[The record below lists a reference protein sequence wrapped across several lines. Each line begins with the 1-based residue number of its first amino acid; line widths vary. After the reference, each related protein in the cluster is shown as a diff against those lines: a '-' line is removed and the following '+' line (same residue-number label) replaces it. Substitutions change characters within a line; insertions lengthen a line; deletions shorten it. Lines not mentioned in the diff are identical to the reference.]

1 MVRSMFVLLAVL
13 LFVPAYAGDQL
24 RDAERDLD
32 RAIKAPDD
40 KAAVSA
46 LQRIVSLNS
55 KDAAKAI
62 LKRLKKALQ
71 INNKVYWSCVGAVA
85 SFTAEDAI
93 DEIGDF
99 VIRRKKDI
107 GKDILFEIS
116 NRNHSET
123 LTPLFIKIFDKGSDE
138 LQYSI
143 LDHIPLVPSREIVP
157 VLIERVDRSKG
168 EMKRRVV
175 KALELVTG
183 KQFGDNT
190 TNWNSWWNANKDKWT
205 PPERKKSRPGE
216 VITTGIDPTRRD
228 ELRTDIP
235 KDKIVVLVGYCRD
248 RKRWDHTYDHI
259 EEILKKMGIPHT
271 VVVKDEFEKESF
283 SLDGRIALIANCT
296 YINQHCICPSC
307 KASGV
312 KSGARVVT

>member
-1 MVRSMFVLLAVL
+1 MVRPMFVLLAVL
-13 LFVPAYAGDQL
+13 LFLPAYAGDQL
-24 RDAERDLD
+24 GDAEKDLD
-32 RAIKAPDD
+32 KAIKAGDD
-40 KAAVSA
+40 GAAVPA
-46 LQRIVSLNS
+46 LQRIVTLNS
-55 KDAAKAI
+55 RDAAKAI
-62 LKRLKKALQ
+62 LERLKKALR
-71 INNKVYWSCVGAVA
+71 INNKVYWSCIGAVA
-85 SFTAEDAI
+85 SFTSVDAI
-93 DEIGDF
+93 DEIGNF
-99 VIRRKKDI
+99 VISNKKDL

-123 LTPLFIKIFDKGSDE
+123 LIPLFIKVFDKGGDE
-138 LQYSI
+138 LQYVI
-143 LDHIPLVPSREIVP
+143 LDHIPMVPSKEIVP
-157 VLIERVDRSKG
+157 VLIERIDKSKG

-183 KQFGDNT
+183 KQFGDNI

-205 PPERKKSRPGE
+205 PPERKKSKPGE

-259 EEILKKMGIPHT
+259 EEILAKMGIPHI

-296 YINQHCICPSC
+296 FINPHCICPTC
-307 KASGV
+307 KPSAT
-312 KSGARVVT
+312 KAGARVVT